1 MSHQRCIF
9 FASLV
14 LWLVF
19 TLTGVM
25 DQVSP
30 VVAVSSFPTPV
41 RDQTSRGATVLPID
55 PPSLFDVA
63 TPLRCLFFTVALA
76 YAFIL
81 TDIVRELSGSE
92 W

>member
-1 MSHQRCIF
+1 M
-9 FASLV
+9 
-14 LWLVF
+14 
-19 TLTGVM
+19 
-25 DQVSP
+25 
-30 VVAVSSFPTPV
+30 
-41 RDQTSRGATVLPID
+41 LPID